1 MGWMGWFFVVA
12 GVFVCFLF
20 AFFFFSEN
28 YPLRILCE
36 FRDIKK
42 SCEHSLEEILL
53 TRLNAASLEGI
64 SLNEMH
70 KLVRNWVAKI
80 NCCKVDSH
88 YQGGIQQGEQ
98 WRLVT
103 GTGPTHGRS
112 PITGEI
118 TDCPS

>member
-1 MGWMGWFFVVA
+1 MYLFVSFLLFF
-12 GVFVCFLF
+12 C
-20 AFFFFSEN
+20 EN
-28 YPLRILCE
+28 YSLKILCE
-36 FRDIKK
+36 FRDIQE
-42 SCEHSLEEILL
+42 SCEHGLEEILL

-70 KLVRNWVAKI
+70 ELVRNWVAKI
-80 NCCKVDSH
+80 NCSKVNSH

-103 GTGPTHGRS
+103 GTGHAHGRS
-112 PITGEI
+112 LITGEN

>member
-1 MGWMGWFFVVA
+1 MGWMGWFFAVA
-12 GVFVCFLF
+12 DVFVCFLF
-20 AFFFFSEN
+20 AFFCEN
-28 YPLRILCE
+28 YSLKILCE
-36 FRDIKK
+36 FTDIQE
-42 SCEHSLEEILL
+42 SCEHGLEEILL

-70 KLVRNWVAKI
+70 ELVRNWVAKI
-80 NCCKVDSH
+80 NCSKVNSH

-103 GTGPTHGRS
+103 GTGHAHGRS
-112 PITGEI
+112 LITGEI